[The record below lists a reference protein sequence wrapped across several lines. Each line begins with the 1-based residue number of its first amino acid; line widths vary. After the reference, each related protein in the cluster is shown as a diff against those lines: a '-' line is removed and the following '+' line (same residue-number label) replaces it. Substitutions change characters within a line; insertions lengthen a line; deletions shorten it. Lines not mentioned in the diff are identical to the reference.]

1 MAQSYIADVPAESI
15 SSFVK
20 FVLKAPASPEYRHK
34 KLFVG
39 RGVPFDDE
47 ELSRQLIQEGLLDN
61 SKLIRCFRI
70 IAIPHYREKGLYLI
84 SKELVDDISDNRE
97 LLARLSQPDDPK
109 IATMTDAE
117 IINYLPTCSG
127 ERLYCFGINP
137 ADMSFVGLLDREEIM
152 KTSQIHPNTNPD
164 VGVMEGINTSL
175 LYLAGVNAFSEI
187 HLENAHLPSMNVGI
201 KRFRENP
208 IIRSPTIT
216 NLIGR
221 GIKVW
226 LMLPEREPLERAIHM
241 IQEQDK
247 AEASGTKSPTC
258 SSDADVSSPEENPV
272 VSPSIVKH
280 TSPVTTTRS
289 KRKRAGTAKTRG
301 AKKRKSKAKTNKSH
315 VEETSSDP
323 VGTFSFA
330 NSCPTALSH
339 KYVYADTIFL
349 DRHGI
354 AYETTRQNPHD
365 IVYTTAGT
373 YHEVGQLGAN
383 IAEAQNFADPLFNI
397 YAEHVTV
404 DLCDQSKLTTIKPNR
419 HQITTVKSRPQIL
432 HDCED
437 CTLSTTC
444 KETLRI
450 HRRDIH
456 GKDEPRILNRI
467 PKMCM
472 ICKVVVKKLAD
483 HEKNSKAH
491 AAAVLKLQ
499 ESGNKVDEPISV
511 WRCQFCHT
519 DFADDDAKK
528 KHELDC
534 AANRPS
540 SSAFRGSV
548 ELSVDPLTQCPFCE
562 RFYRSFEFH
571 QHQKFC
577 DSKKFKCDVCQRTY
591 KKNYDLKHHKSRCHP
606 ST

>member
-1 MAQSYIADVPAESI
+1 MDQSYIADVPAESI

-97 LLARLSQPDDPK
+97 LLAWLSQPDDPK

-127 ERLYCFGINP
+127 KRLYCFGINP

-152 KTSQIHPNTNPD
+152 KTNQIHPNTNPD

-175 LYLAGVNAFSEI
+175 LYLARVNALSEI
-187 HLENAHLPSMNVGI
+187 HLENGHLPSMNIGV

-208 IIRSPTIT
+208 IIRSPTVT
-216 NLIGR
+216 NLIDR

-226 LMLPEREPLERAIHM
+226 LMLPEREPLERAIHG

-258 SSDADVSSPEENPV
+258 SSDADVSSPEEIPV

-280 TSPVTTTRS
+280 TSPVTTTRF
-289 KRKRAGTAKTRG
+289 KRKRAGRAKTCG
-301 AKKRKSKAKTNKSH
+301 AKKRKSKTKTNKFH
-315 VEETSSDP
+315 VKETSSDL

-339 KYVYADTIFL
+339 KYVYVDTIFL

-383 IAEAQNFADPLFNI
+383 IAEAQNFADLLFNV

-404 DLCDQSKLTTIKPNR
+404 DLCDQSKLPTI
-419 HQITTVKSRPQIL
+419 
-432 HDCED
+432 
-437 CTLSTTC
+437 
-444 KETLRI
+444 
-450 HRRDIH
+450 
-456 GKDEPRILNRI
+456 
-467 PKMCM
+467 
-472 ICKVVVKKLAD
+472 
-483 HEKNSKAH
+483 
-491 AAAVLKLQ
+491 
-499 ESGNKVDEPISV
+499 
-511 WRCQFCHT
+511 
-519 DFADDDAKK
+519 
-528 KHELDC
+528 
-534 AANRPS
+534 
-540 SSAFRGSV
+540 
-548 ELSVDPLTQCPFCE
+548 
-562 RFYRSFEFH
+562 
-571 QHQKFC
+571 
-577 DSKKFKCDVCQRTY
+577 
-591 KKNYDLKHHKSRCHP
+591 
-606 ST
+606 